1 MKETA
6 ANKKNIEL
14 YRKYGCMKRTEEYI
28 YTCTK
33 CGCKCSI
40 DGSYS
45 DQGNNLMCRFC
56 YESEAN
62 RNGSR
67 KYRKL

>member
-14 YRKYGCMKRTEEYI
+14 YKKYGCTKRTEEYI

-45 DQGNNLMCRFC
+45 DQGNNLVCRFC
-56 YESEAN
+56 YESEVK
-62 RNGSR
+62 RNG
-67 KYRKL
+67 KNI

>member
-1 MKETA
+1 MDEKTNERNTWLF
-6 ANKKNIEL
+6 KKYKL
-14 YRKYGCMKRTEEYI
+14 KRAEDYI

-56 YESEAN
+56 YESEVK